1 MIVEK
6 PSVALLT
13 GANWKGV
20 QIAAIHWLRG
30 ICAINNML

>member
-1 MIVEK
+1 MIAEK

-13 GANWKGV
+13 DANWKGV
-20 QIAAIHWLRG
+20 QIAVTIWLIG